1 MSDNIN
7 MYKTSISQLTEDD
20 ADSYIICYNC
30 KKLTHFMHRSLHGVL
45 NHCSIVGF
53 GMSSSSV
60 VGECTECYDIRNQEV
75 SREFARR
82 RIIFMQKYLE
92 KKGDPKF
99 IDIDKEQSP
108 E

>member
-7 MYKTSISQLTEDD
+7 MYKTLISQLTEDD

-53 GMSSSSV
+53 GMSTSTV

-75 SREFARR
+75 SREYARKR
-82 RIIFMQKYLE
+82 MQKYLE
-92 KKGDPKF
+92 KKGNPNF
-99 IDIDKEQSP
+99 IDIEKEQSP

>member
-1 MSDNIN
+1 
-7 MYKTSISQLTEDD
+7 MYKTSVLQLTEDD

-30 KKLTHFMHRSLHGVL
+30 KKLTHFMHRSLHGIS

-53 GMSSSSV
+53 GMSTSTV

-75 SREFARR
+75 SREYARK

-92 KKGDPKF
+92 KKGNPNF
-99 IDIDKEQSP
+99 IDIEKEQSP

>member
-1 MSDNIN
+1 

-30 KKLTHFMHRSLHGVL
+30 KKLTHLMNSSIQGTINR
-45 NHCSIVGF
+45 CSIVGF
-53 GMSSSSV
+53 GMSSSTV